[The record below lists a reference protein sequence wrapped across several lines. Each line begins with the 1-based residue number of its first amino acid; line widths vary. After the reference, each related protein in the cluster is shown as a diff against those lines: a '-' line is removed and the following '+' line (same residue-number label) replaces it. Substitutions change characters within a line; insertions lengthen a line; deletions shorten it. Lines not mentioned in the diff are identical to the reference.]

1 MTHVLVAALFTS
13 VGWACAS
20 YLITRS
26 LRDDIERLDMERD
39 SIERQKKMIDAFLDG
54 QVEDKRVMFD
64 LGAHRRKT
72 GAVS

>member
-39 SIERQKKMIDAFLDG
+39 SIERQKRMIDDFLDG
-54 QVEDKRVMFD
+54 VADGKSIAWD

-72 GAVS
+72 GAIS

>member
-1 MTHVLVAALFTS
+1 MTYFLIAAFCTSCGYFVAS
-13 VGWACAS
+13 M
-20 YLITRS
+20 LITRS
-26 LRDDIERLDMERD
+26 LEDDIERLDLERD